1 MGSDK
6 CSLCNHHHT
15 IETQKS
21 VLGKGVDQP
30 ERTCYCGINKQERE
44 DSWVFCSLPFMNTLP
59 RWQGHVVFDCVTLA
73 LGWIRWFTLLPRT
86 HNSCFILPILLSI
99 PQLASWDSSVLC
111 SDSGPVFSPKEEA
124 GVHRGP
130 HSREGWLASRWPDA
144 DLGLLS
150 DLHYGMQ
157 RMLTNYFRRQAWSLW
172 RVWTFYK

>member
-1 MGSDK
+1 MG
-6 CSLCNHHHT
+6 LLFFALYEHT
-15 IETQKS
+15 SKMTRPCIT
-21 VLGKGVDQP
+21 GCCP
-30 ERTCYCGINKQERE
+30 
-44 DSWVFCSLPFMNTLP
+44 
-59 RWQGHVVFDCVTLA
+59 VVFDCVTLA

-130 HSREGWLASRWPDA
+130 HSREGWLASRCPDA

-157 RMLTNYFRRQAWSLW
+157 RMLTNYFRRQAWSL
-172 RVWTFYK
+172 